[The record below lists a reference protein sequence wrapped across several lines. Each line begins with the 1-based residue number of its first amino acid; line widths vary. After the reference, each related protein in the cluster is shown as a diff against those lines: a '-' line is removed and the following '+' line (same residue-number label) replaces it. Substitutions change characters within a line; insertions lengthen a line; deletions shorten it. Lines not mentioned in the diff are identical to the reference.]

1 MKTNNAENYDFDNM
15 PPVVSLETL
24 ALMFIAV
31 LVGVLMAVVA
41 LPTWVPGLSASVFG
55 SEPKVFWYLSRGSAI
70 IAFIILWLSMAF
82 GLIITNKIARMW
94 PGGPV
99 AFDLHQY
106 TSILGLAFAFFHAL
120 ILMGDAYI
128 NYTLVQVLLPF
139 ASVNYQPLWVG
150 IGQIGFYLWLVVVL
164 SFYVRSR
171 IGTRAWRLVHYLSY
185 LLFGMTMLHGITSG
199 TDSALP
205 GVTLMYWISGGTL
218 LFLTIYRVL
227 INLKLPARKVKR
239 ELA

>member
-1 MKTNNAENYDFDNM
+1 MKTNNAEMIDLENM

-139 ASVNYQPLWVG
+139 ESVNYQPLWVG

-205 GVTLMYWISGGTL
+205 GVTLMYWIAGGTL

-239 ELA
+239 EPA